1 MDQIAE
7 VTEKVDG
14 QVVTNLVEKI
24 SQDSQ
29 LSVGAVVNNLI
40 AERKAWQTQDL
51 TRSNER
57 LYGILQSC
65 YILFQSMNSIKTE
78 SMALKKGFLEFCKQQ
93 EQ

>member
-51 TRSNER
+51 PRSNER

-65 YILFQSMNSIKTE
+65 YILFQSMNSI
-78 SMALKKGFLEFCKQQ
+78 
-93 EQ
+93 